1 MKKPITLIKG
11 SNVGYDL
18 TEIKNVPTPDLKNI
32 LNLIYSYF
40 TKRSRQKTKNSNF
53 RDLYLR
59 VKKELKEREAPIFK
73 PEPLPVYHPPE
84 KPTSIYEV
92 YIPEFFNDKKFI
104 NNSDILKIIN
114 EEEKLREEIENL
126 KKEKMALMCEMINKN
141 NCNSGNVTNI
151 INNNNNYNFNNYNF
165 NLNDYN
171 YNLNNYNFNLNY
183 KNNEENKEDDRN
195 LNNEKIKEININ
207 NNNNSNICNNNNFNI
222 DIGYKINEQMYEENP
237 FINPMKYPLDI
248 KLEQDKIFQ
257 DENYFLQKF

>member
-1 MKKPITLIKG
+1 MKKQITLIKG

-32 LNLIYSYF
+32 LNLIYTYF

-92 YIPEFFNDKKFI
+92 FIPEFFNDKKYI
-104 NNSDILKIIN
+104 NNSDILRIIN
-114 EEEKLREEIENL
+114 EEEQLREEIENL

-141 NCNSGNVTNI
+141 NTNNGNVTNI

-171 YNLNNYNFNLNY
+171 YNFNNNYNFNY
-183 KNNEENKEDDRN
+183 KNNEENKEEYKN
-195 LNNEKIKEININ
+195 LNNEKIKENNSSN
-207 NNNNSNICNNNNFNI
+207 NNNNICNHNNLNI
-222 DIGYKINEQMYEENP
+222 DIGYKINEQLYEENP

-248 KLEQDKIFQ
+248 KLEQEKIFQ